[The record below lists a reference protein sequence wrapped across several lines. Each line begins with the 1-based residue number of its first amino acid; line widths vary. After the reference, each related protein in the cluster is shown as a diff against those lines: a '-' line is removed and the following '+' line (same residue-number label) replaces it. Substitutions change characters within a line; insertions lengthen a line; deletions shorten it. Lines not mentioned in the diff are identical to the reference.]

1 MRRLCQKG
9 LAMRGDIPGGQRGAA
24 LLTVLLLV
32 AVIAVLAGHA
42 LERMRLATRL
52 SGNAVAMEQARA
64 FAMAAETAAMVRINS
79 VLARD
84 AARVTLQ
91 GDWAGRPIPLPIP
104 GGVASATATD
114 GGNCFNLNG
123 LVQTSDTETYV
134 ARPAS
139 IEQFARLMR
148 LIGIPD
154 QQARSVAAA
163 TADWADTDTVAQPDG
178 AEDADYASQTP
189 FYLPANALM
198 ADVSELRAVSGV
210 TPELYARLRP
220 WICVLP
226 VARPTRI
233 NVNTLLPEQAA
244 LLAMLLPDTLDV
256 ARARAVLLDRPPQGF
271 TSTVA
276 FWQGV
281 ALKGSPAGPEAQ
293 LQTAVTTQ
301 WFGLKIDVAL
311 GGTQLTQTA
320 LIDATEPPVR
330 LVARAWSDPS

>member
-1 MRRLCQKG
+1 MANKPR
-9 LAMRGDIPGGQRGAA
+9 DHERGAA

-52 SGNAVAMEQARA
+52 GANSVAIDQARA
-64 FAMAAETAAMVRINS
+64 FAMAAETAAMVRINA

-91 GDWAGRPIPLPIP
+91 GDWAGKPYPLPVP
-104 GGVASATATD
+104 GGIATATATD

-123 LVQTSDTETYV
+123 LVQQSDVDTLVT
-134 ARPAS
+134 RPAS
-139 IEQFARLMR
+139 VEQFGRLMR

-154 QQARSVAAA
+154 QPAREIAAA
-163 TADWADTDTVAQPDG
+163 TADWIDTDNIRQADG
-178 AEDADYASQTP
+178 AEDSEYSGFSP
-189 FYLPANALM
+189 RYLPANAMM
-198 ADVSELRAVSGV
+198 ADASELRAVRGV
-210 TPELYARLRP
+210 SPAFYAKLRP
-220 WICVLP
+220 WICALP

-233 NVNTLLPEQAA
+233 NVNTLLPEQAP
-244 LLAMLLPDTLDV
+244 LLAMLLPDTLDIG
-256 ARARAVLLDRPPQGF
+256 RARAVLLERPPQGF

-276 FWQGV
+276 FWQGA
-281 ALKGSPAGPEAQ
+281 ALKGATAGPEVQ
-293 LQTAVTTQ
+293 QQTAVTTQ

-330 LVARAWSDPS
+330 LVSRAWSDPS

>member
-1 MRRLCQKG
+1 MRRRCAREAI
-9 LAMRGDIPGGQRGAA
+9 LASKRAEQERGAA

-52 SGNAVAMEQARA
+52 GGNAVAIEQARA
-64 FAMAAETAAMVRINS
+64 FAMAAETAAIVRINA

-91 GDWAGRPIPLPIP
+91 GDWAGKPYPLPIP
-104 GGVASATATD
+104 GGVATATVTD
-114 GGNCFNLNG
+114 GGNCFNLNS
-123 LVQTSDTETYV
+123 LVQPSDATTLV
-134 ARPAS
+134 ARQAS
-139 IEQFARLMR
+139 IDQFARLMR
-148 LIGIPD
+148 IIGIPD
-154 QQARSVAAA
+154 IQGRAIAAA
-163 TADWADTDTVAQPDG
+163 AADWIDTDNVPHAEG
-178 AEDADYASQTP
+178 AEDGDYAGRSP
-189 FYLPANALM
+189 RYLPANNLM
-198 ADVSELRAVSGV
+198 IDPSELRAVIGM
-210 TPELYARLRP
+210 TPAIYAKLRP
-220 WICVLP
+220 WICTLP

-233 NVNTLLPEQAA
+233 NVNTLLPEQAP
-244 LLAMLLPDTLDV
+244 LLAMLLPDTLDIG
-256 ARARAVLLDRPPQGF
+256 RARAVLLERPPQGF

-281 ALKGSPAGPEAQ
+281 AQKGTPTGPEGQ
-293 LQTAVTTQ
+293 QQTAVTTQ

-330 LVARAWSDPS
+330 LVSRAWGDPS